1 MSHPTEETPAESPGR
16 RRFLAWVAGAI
27 VGVVGATLGG
37 LGSVYLFA
45 RSATGLGARWF
56 GVARVGDLSPDRPIN
71 AQYLEIVPDGWATW
85 RRRRQVWLV
94 GDGTEVTA
102 FDPRCTHLGC
112 PYDWDEGDHVFR
124 CPCHGA
130 VFAVD
135 GTVLEGP
142 APRPLDRM
150 AVRIEGDAV
159 LVSDT
164 PSSDP
169 IAS

>member
-1 MSHPTEETPAESPGR
+1 MSCSTEKAPSESVGR
-16 RRFLAWVAGAI
+16 RRFLTWVVGAI
-27 VGVVGATLGG
+27 AGMVTATLGG

-45 RSATGLGARWF
+45 RSGGRRIVRWS
-56 GVARVGDLSPDRPIN
+56 GVASVGDLSPDRPIN
-71 AQYLEIVPDGWATW
+71 ARYLEIVPDGWATL
-85 RRRRQVWLV
+85 RRRKQVWLV

-112 PYDWDEGDHVFR
+112 PYDWDEADHVFR

-142 APRPLDRM
+142 APRPLDRV
-150 AVRIEGDAV
+150 AVRIDGDAV
-159 LVSDT
+159 LVSDAA
-164 PSSDP
+164 PSDP
-169 IAS
+169 LAS